1 MDISETIVR
10 AYQEVHKQKYGEEI
24 TYDEA
29 VQNINTLKE
38 LIRIMCGRDGDRD
51 DEGER
56 HVE

>member
-38 LIRIMCGRDGDRD
+38 LIRIMCGRDEDRD